1 MPMRLRTELPE
12 LQGVTEW
19 VNGEASKADLAGKPV
34 LIHFWAVSCYM
45 CKEGLPLINEW
56 RKKYE
61 QQYNLQVIGVHM
73 PRSEADTDIGAVKDA
88 IKQYNL
94 EHPVIIDNEHAVTDA
109 FQNEYVPAYY
119 LFDGNSQLRHF
130 QAGEKGLSM
139 VEQRLHKIL
148 GTNEGAQA

>member
-1 MPMRLRTELPE
+1 MRLRTELPE
-12 LQGVTEW
+12 FQGVSEW

-34 LIHFWAVSCYM
+34 LIHFWAISCHM

-148 GTNEGAQA
+148 GTSEGTQA